1 MFLFRRQS
9 IVISTA
15 VFLLA
20 SFLPL
25 PAPAGDIRLPVVA
38 GTWYPDSRSELA
50 QMIDQLTVR
59 AQKTELRLPP
69 SKKLRALILP
79 HAGFVYSGWTAAHAA
94 RVLTPGQFQ
103 KVVLLG
109 PDHRVGFTN
118 GAISDASAYQT
129 PLGLIP
135 LHSDSRQLRSES
147 RLFQS
152 SFASDRMEHSLEA
165 VLPFLQVYLKEF
177 TLVPIVL
184 GPSNIAAIADA
195 VDPLIDDNTLVV
207 VSSDL
212 SHFLPYPQAKKRDS
226 QTIRLIANFKS
237 QEISKRDNSACGK
250 NPILVLLDLARRR
263 HWTPVLLHYANSGDT
278 GGGRSR
284 VVGYASIAFFEGEP
298 MPEKSQN
305 DHHFNESQGRRLIQ
319 LARRTINDR
328 LGIKPQEPASASQQ
342 DPLSEPCFQ
351 RHCGTFVTLKKNGAL
366 RGCIGNLIANKSVAE
381 GIRDNALSAAFR
393 DPRFPPLA
401 PKEVDQLQIS
411 ISILTQPKPLQYKD
425 AADLLAK
432 LRVNVDGVILRRGT
446 AGATFL
452 PQVWEQ
458 LPDPNDFLAHLC
470 LKAGLQANTWRNTKL
485 DVSTYQVQYFEEQK

>member
-1 MFLFRRQS
+1 MFIFQRQS

-20 SFLPL
+20 SLL
-25 PAPAGDIRLPVVA
+25 SCPAPAGDVRPPAVA
-38 GTWYPDSRSELA
+38 GIWYPESKSELA
-50 QMIDQLTVR
+50 QMIHELTAR
-59 AQKTELRLPP
+59 AQKSELRLPP

-79 HAGFVYSGWTAAHAA
+79 HAGFIYSGWTAAHAA
-94 RVLTPGQFQ
+94 RILTPGQFQ

-135 LHSDSRQLRSES
+135 LHSDARRLRSKS
-147 RLFQS
+147 GLFQS
-152 SFASDRMEHSLEA
+152 SSASDRMEHSLEA

-184 GPSNIAAIADA
+184 GPSNIPAIADA

-212 SHFLPYPQAKKRDS
+212 SHFLPYPQANNRDS
-226 QTIRLIANFKS
+226 QTIQLIVNFNS
-237 QEISKRDNSACGK
+237 QEIAKRDNIACGK
-250 NPILVLLDLARRR
+250 NPILVLLELARRR

-305 DHHFNESQGRRLIQ
+305 DHHFNESEGHRLIR
-319 LARRTINDR
+319 LARRTITAQ
-328 LGIKPQEPASASQQ
+328 LGIKPQESASASRE

-351 RHCGTFVTLKKNGAL
+351 RHCGTFVTLKKNGSL

-381 GIRDNALSAAFR
+381 GIRDNALGAAFR

-401 PKEVDQLQIS
+401 AEEVDQLQIS
-411 ISILTQPKPLQYKD
+411 ISILTEPKPLQYND

-432 LRVNVDGVILRRGT
+432 LRVNVDGVILRKGT

-458 LPDPNDFLAHLC
+458 LPDPNDFLSHLC
-470 LKAGLQANTWRNTKL
+470 LKAGLPANTWRNTKL
-485 DVSTYQVQYFEEQK
+485 DISTYQVQYFDEQL

>member
-1 MFLFRRQS
+1 MICFRRQTII
-9 IVISTA
+9 IVTA
-15 VFLLA
+15 VFILA
-20 SFLPL
+20 SILPF
-25 PAPAGDIRLPVVA
+25 PAPAGDVRLPAVA
-38 GTWYPDSRSELA
+38 GLWYPDSKSELA
-50 QMIDQLTVR
+50 QMIDQLTAR
-59 AQKTELRLPP
+59 AQKTELHLPP
-69 SKKLRALILP
+69 SGKLRALILP

-94 RVLTPGQFQ
+94 RVLSPGQFQ
-103 KVVLLG
+103 KVILLG

-118 GAISDASAYQT
+118 GAVSDVAAYQT

-135 LHSDSRQLRSES
+135 LHKDARRLRSES
-147 RLFQS
+147 RLFES
-152 SFASDRMEHSLEA
+152 SAASDRREHSLEA

-177 TLVPIVL
+177 TLIPIVL
-184 GPSNIAAIADA
+184 GPSNIPAIADA
-195 VDPLIDDNTLVV
+195 VDPLIDSRSLVV
-207 VSSDL
+207 ASSDL

-226 QTIRLIANFKS
+226 QTIRWIVNFKS
-237 QEISKRDNSACGK
+237 QEIFKRDNIACGR

-263 HWTPVLLHYANSGDT
+263 HWTPVLLHYSNSGDT

-298 MPEKSQN
+298 MTEKSQN
-305 DHHFNESQGRRLIQ
+305 DHHFNESEGRRLIE
-319 LARRTINDR
+319 LARRTIMAR
-328 LGIKPQEPASASQQ
+328 LGIKSQDPASASQQ

-351 RHCGTFVTLKKNGAL
+351 HHCGTFVTLKKNGAL
-366 RGCIGNLIANKSVAE
+366 RGCIGNLVANKSVAE

-401 PKEVDQLQIS
+401 AEEVEQLQIS

-425 AADLLAK
+425 AQDLLAK

-458 LPDPNDFLAHLC
+458 LPDPNDFLSHLC
-470 LKAGLQANTWRNTKL
+470 LKAGLKANT
-485 DVSTYQVQYFEEQK
+485 

>member
-1 MFLFRRQS
+1 
-9 IVISTA
+9 
-15 VFLLA
+15 
-20 SFLPL
+20 
-25 PAPAGDIRLPVVA
+25 
-38 GTWYPDSRSELA
+38 
-50 QMIDQLTVR
+50 MIDQLTAR

-79 HAGFVYSGWTAAHAA
+79 HAGFIYSGWTAAHAA
-94 RVLTPGQFQ
+94 RVLSPGQFQ

-109 PDHRVGFTN
+109 PDHRVGFAN

-135 LHSDSRQLRSES
+135 LHTDARRLRSDSRF
-147 RLFQS
+147 FQS
-152 SFASDRMEHSLEA
+152 SSASDRMEHSLEA

-184 GPSNIAAIADA
+184 GHWSDILAITDA
-195 VDPLIDDNTLVV
+195 VDPLIDDDTLVV

-212 SHFLPYPQAKKRDS
+212 SHFLPYAQAKNRDS
-226 QTIRLIANFKS
+226 QTIQLIVNFKS
-237 QEISKRDNSACGK
+237 QEISKRDKIACGK
-250 NPILVLLDLARRR
+250 NPILVLLDLASRR

-278 GGGRSR
+278 GGGRSS

-298 MPEKSQN
+298 MTEKSQN
-305 DHHFNESQGRRLIQ
+305 DHHFNESEGRRLIQ

-351 RHCGTFVTLKKNGAL
+351 RHCGTFVTLKKSGAL
-366 RGCIGNLIANKSVAE
+366 RGCIGNLIANKSVAD
-381 GIRDNALSAAFR
+381 GIRDNALSAAFQ
-393 DPRFPPLA
+393 DPRFPLLA
-401 PKEVDQLQIS
+401 AEEVDQLHIS

-452 PQVWEQ
+452 PQVWQQ
-458 LPDPNDFLAHLC
+458 LPDPNDFLSRLC